1 MLGEHNRVNLPAQ
14 YLFSR
19 KQGYYH
25 RDAPIKINQIS
36 RLPERQ
42 IRIVST
48 ARISPLPSFM
58 VLLYVRFAA
67 ITFTYKL
74 CRKEP
79 RTTNNVTVVNC
90 YR

>member
-25 RDAPIKINQIS
+25 RDVPIKINQIS

-48 ARISPLPSFM
+48 ARISPLPYVTIVCKVRCHYICLQAVPEGAENDKQRNSSN
-58 VLLYVRFAA
+58 LL
-67 ITFTYKL
+67 
-74 CRKEP
+74 
-79 RTTNNVTVVNC
+79 
-90 YR
+90 